1 MNVLAE
7 EDAFEFHV
15 TNVSTCSVTRGKSES
30 IWTFI
35 KNINRWNNFSIV
47 LLDLLVH
54 VSKLANF
61 QKTRLKYT
69 IYFSFP
75 SPIIQF
81 QTSSNEITLK
91 ARLKP
96 NVEFLA
102 YFNFKGNPGTR
113 IVSSRGE
120 NGKCFQRCTDV
131 REPRRSVIELRHGLT
146 GSGYNLRTV
155 GKAVELRIY
164 IRSKLECGIRRGMYR
179 ACW

>member
-1 MNVLAE
+1 MNVLIAE
-7 EDAFEFHV
+7 ERV
-15 TNVSTCSVTRGKSES
+15 RIPCINVFCHMGRKWES

-35 KNINRWNNFSIV
+35 KNINRWNKFLNIGSTR
-47 LLDLLVH
+47 LVQ

-61 QKTRLKYT
+61 QKTRLNHT

-102 YFNFKGNPGTR
+102 YFNFKGNPRKR
-113 IVSSRGE
+113 IVSSRGR
-120 NGKCFQRCTDV
+120 NGKCFQWCTGV

-155 GKAVELRIY
+155 GKAVGARTSNLH
-164 IRSKLECGIRRGMYR
+164 SK
-179 ACW
+179 